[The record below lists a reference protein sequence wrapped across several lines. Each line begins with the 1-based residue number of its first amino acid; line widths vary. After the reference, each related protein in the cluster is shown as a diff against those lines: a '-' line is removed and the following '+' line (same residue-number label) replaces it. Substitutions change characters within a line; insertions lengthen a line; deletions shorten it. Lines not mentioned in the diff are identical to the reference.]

1 MQMEKESRLV
11 VPKFVDIW
19 LLHYFSLRKID
30 GVRATGVQMKLVE
43 IGMVMY
49 YVNRHKF

>member
-1 MQMEKESRLV
+1 MQTEKESRLV

-19 LLHYFSLRKID
+19 LLLYSSLRKID
-30 GVRATGVQMKLVE
+30 GVRAIGVQMKFVE